1 MNKSIERPEN
11 INRFRFMTLKVQ
23 WGNYIYIKEKC

>member
-11 INRFRFMTLKVQ
+11 ISRFKFMTLKVQ
-23 WGNYIYIKEKC
+23 WGKYIFKRKV